1 MKIFGSI
8 LILLVAIHVMR
19 KCASSFDIAANYL
32 TRGLGEGVKGPTI
45 NAVAS
50 SLPELLIS
58 SLFLFYFKDITGFS
72 AGYGTI
78 IGSSA
83 FNIALIPVISFA
95 YLYYT
100 KGKNKVFEINK
111 QIVKQDALFL
121 LGSISIL
128 SLGFFFDVNLYL
140 ALFLILFYFIYI
152 FYVIKTRVSK
162 KDDGSLFF
170 KKFFKN
176 HNLQLKDKI
185 IHAES
190 GTLSSA
196 LLNFKLFRIF
206 FQGQVNN
213 FTSILVVLIS
223 VCIIGASCYLLVLA
237 TENIS
242 HFLGINLFFGAF
254 IIAAI
259 ASSIP
264 DTIFSVQDA
273 KNDKFIDSF
282 SNAYGSNIFD
292 ICIGIGLPVLVY
304 TSIYGPIN
312 INMPIKRIGWIGD
325 YILDGNLFIWSL
337 LVLFFFTALVS
348 LIYYKS
354 NLKLNTAFLIFFMYL
369 TFIVTLLIF

>member
-1 MKIFGSI
+1 MLISLLFLVLSI
-8 LILLVAIHVMR
+8 HIMR
-19 KCASSFDIAANYL
+19 RCSSSFDIAANYL

-83 FNIALIPVISFA
+83 FNIALIPVISFS

-100 KGKNKVFEINK
+100 KGRNKVFEINK
-111 QIVKQDALFL
+111 QIVRQDALFL

-128 SLGFFFDVNLYL
+128 SLGFFFGVNLYL

-170 KKFFKN
+170 KKFIKN
-176 HNLQLKDKI
+176 HNLELKDKI

-190 GTLSSA
+190 GTFASS

-206 FQGQVNN
+206 FQGKVND
-213 FTSILVVLIS
+213 FTSTLVVLIS

-242 HFLGINLFFGAF
+242 HILGVNLFFGAF

-304 TSIYGPIN
+304 SSIYGPIN
-312 INMPIKRIGWIGD
+312 MNMPIERIGWIGD
-325 YILDGNLFIWSL
+325 SVLGGNLFMWSL
-337 LVLFFFTALVS
+337 LILFFFTALVS
-348 LIYYKS
+348 LVYYKS
-354 NLKLNTAFLIFFMYL
+354 NITLKSAVLIFLLYL
-369 TFIVTLLIF
+369 SFIITLLIF